1 MQFRDLKRQYEV
13 LQKDIDVAML
23 EVARTGTYI
32 MGSQVKKL
40 EERLAKFV
48 GVKHCVTCGNG
59 TDALTLALKVW
70 GIGKGDA
77 VFVPDFTFFA
87 SAEAVA
93 LEGAV
98 PIFVDVDKD
107 TCNIDPVDLENNIE
121 KTIKEGM
128 YIPKVVIAV
137 DLFGLPANYPV
148 IRKIADQYNL
158 LVLEDGAQGF
168 GGAINELVVLVTYQR
183 RLFFLLNLLDAMEMG
198 AQYSRTM
205 MNGQNW
211 QIPTEFTVRELSN
224 MIMLG

>member
-70 GIGKGDA
+70 GIGRGDA

-98 PIFVDVDKD
+98 PVFVDVDKD

-121 KTIKEGM
+121 KTIKEGK
-128 YIPKVVIAV
+128 YIPKVIIAV
-137 DLFGLPANYPV
+137 DLLVYLRI
-148 IRKIADQYNL
+148 IR
-158 LVLEDGAQGF
+158 
-168 GGAINELVVLVTYQR
+168 
-183 RLFFLLNLLDAMEMG
+183 
-198 AQYSRTM
+198 
-205 MNGQNW
+205 
-211 QIPTEFTVRELSN
+211 
-224 MIMLG
+224 